1 MTEAEKKK
9 LRAKAAKLS
18 NPKPRELPS
27 GAWRCEKMVCG
38 VRISETDA
46 DPAVA
51 HAKVNAIAAGLL
63 AKKNGT
69 GQVTFGEAYT
79 SFISRN
85 ENIFSPSTL
94 LGYKRIRNN
103 HLEDISGTLMSNL
116 TQDVIQAKI
125 NRLSKTLSPK
135 TVRNIYGLIT
145 SVYYDFFPDRRLS
158 VNLPQK
164 DGAEIEIPTEA
175 EIKKIYSAC
184 AGTKYE
190 LPILLAMDMGL
201 RASEIRGIKWDC
213 VDGDLLH
220 IRNAMVDAENGPT
233 LKKPKS
239 TSGHRTLHLTPR
251 IKNLISETPRTS
263 EFVVTMSGQAM
274 EKGFYRICEN
284 NGIPHY
290 RFHDLRHVFASVS
303 IGLNIPTEYIRKD
316 MGHKSDRMIK
326 AVYGHMMDER
336 RKEHAD
342 RRAEYYENLRT
353 NNAQENGN
361 A

>member
-1 MTEAEKKK
+1 MTESEKKR

-27 GAWRCEKMVCG
+27 GLWRCEKMVRG

-63 AKKNGT
+63 ARHKGHST
-69 GQVTFGEAYT
+69 ETFGEAYDR
-79 SFISRN
+79 FIAKN

-94 LGYKRIRNN
+94 LGYKRIKEN
-103 HLEDISGTLMSNL
+103 HLEDIASIPMASLS
-116 TQDVIQAKI
+116 QDIIQTKV
-125 NRLSKTLSPK
+125 NRLAKEKSPK

-145 SVYYDFFPDRRLS
+145 SVYYDFFPDKKLS

-164 DGAEIEIPTEA
+164 DGAEIKIPSEEEIS
-175 EIKKIYSAC
+175 KIYTAC
-184 AGTKYE
+184 AGTRYE

-201 RASEIRGIKWDC
+201 RASEIRGLKWDC
-213 VDGDLLH
+213 VDGDVLH
-220 IRNAMVDAENGPT
+220 IRNAMVDAENGPA

-239 TSGHRTLHLTPR
+239 TSGHRTLHMPKR
-251 IKNLISETPRTS
+251 IMELIEATPRTS

-274 EKGFYRICEN
+274 EKGFYRLCEA

-303 IGLNIPTEYIRKD
+303 IALNIPTEYIRKD
-316 MGHKSDRMIK
+316 MGHKSDRMIR
-326 AVYGHMMDER
+326 AVYGHMMDEK

-353 NNAQENGN
+353 VYAQEK
-361 A
+361 